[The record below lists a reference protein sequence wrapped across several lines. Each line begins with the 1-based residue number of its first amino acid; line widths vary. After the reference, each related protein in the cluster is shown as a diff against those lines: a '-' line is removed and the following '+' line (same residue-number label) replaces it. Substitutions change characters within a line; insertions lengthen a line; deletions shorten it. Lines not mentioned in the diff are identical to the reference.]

1 MWSCGFGVSPDV
13 PHWSTAVRRS
23 NPRPAGNVAA
33 TTGNAMHMA
42 AIIYY
47 TKKNNGLLA

>member
-1 MWSCGFGVSPDV
+1 VVCGFGPRPDV
-13 PHWSTAVRRS
+13 PGRATAVRGS
-23 NPRPAGNVAA
+23 NAFARNVAV
-33 TTGNAMHMA
+33 TTGNAMRMG